1 MRKISRANPAG
12 DAMSKG
18 PTPRH
23 SKSPKP
29 VTIDLDATDV
39 TPKSEEPKAKSS
51 ATGPSVA
58 RTPDPAQTEK
68 SEAGKTESGNTGS
81 KSAEAAGPT
90 ASPASPA
97 SAKADSPSKPAPD
110 PKTAPEIRGGVAGRR
125 CNRLSQ
131 DI

>member
-68 SEAGKTESGNTGS
+68 SEAGKTGSGNTGT
-81 KSAEAAGPT
+81 KSAETSGPT
-90 ASPASPA
+90 ASTSLGQGRQPVQARAGSEN
-97 SAKADSPSKPAPD
+97 SA
-110 PKTAPEIRGGVAGRR
+110 EIRGGVAGRR

>member
-1 MRKISRANPAG
+1 
-12 DAMSKG
+12 MSKG

-68 SEAGKTESGNTGS
+68 GQRRRPALQLARPRHRIRRTPKP
-81 KSAEAAGPT
+81 KT
-90 ASPASPA
+90 ASP
-97 SAKADSPSKPAPD
+97 
-110 PKTAPEIRGGVAGRR
+110 
-125 CNRLSQ
+125 NRLAPVQPVLRAPKLLHQPKAAVVSAWSSRVCWVP
-131 DI
+131 